1 MTALRGFSLA
11 LAVLVGIVV
20 FRHPEWTAESA
31 GWLARAGLAF
41 ALIGLLGAAAY
52 GFGHQPERRLLQLVQ
67 SPKVAWPA
75 MLAGV
80 MLFAVE
86 RYA

>member
-1 MTALRGFSLA
+1 MTLPRGVSLA
-11 LAVLVGIVV
+11 LAVVVGIVI
-20 FRHPEWTAESA
+20 FRHPEWTAEGA
-31 GWLARAGLAF
+31 GWMARTGLAF
-41 ALIGLLGAAAY
+41 ALIGLLGAAAF

-75 MLAGV
+75 MLVGV

-86 RYA
+86 RYV

>member
-1 MTALRGFSLA
+1 MTASRGLSLA
-11 LAVLVGIVV
+11 LAALLGIVIL
-20 FRHPEWTAESA
+20 RHPEWTAEAA
-31 GWLARAGLAF
+31 GWTARAGLAF
-41 ALIGLLGAAAY
+41 ALIGLVGAVAY
-52 GFGHQPERRLLQLVQ
+52 GFGHRPERRLLQLVQ

-86 RYA
+86 RYM